1 MTKSIKLSVGSLK
14 SENINDILNL
24 QRTDKKFSGTI
35 DSLSLLLQSLMKDLN
50 DYSTEDKEFLILS
63 GEAVEFSQFFRVLTL
78 MNELIH
84 AKDKERRLAI
94 NKLRVVS
101 SKTKLEKAKSLGLTK
116 EEIQGLL
123 DSY

>member
-35 DSLSLLLQSLMKDLN
+35 DSLSLLLQSLKKDLN

-63 GEAVEFSQFFRVLTL
+63 GEAVEFAQLFRVLTL